1 MMITLL
7 TLSLPLVQ
15 LTNYIP
21 STANGY
27 AARNGTTHSTDHAVI
42 RLHRSLYW
50 TAFLEA
56 R

>member
-27 AARNGTTHSTDHAVI
+27 VARNGTTNSTDHTVV

-50 TAFLEA
+50 TALLEA

>member
-1 MMITLL
+1 MITLL

-27 AARNGTTHSTDHAVI
+27 VARNGTTHSTDHVVYDFTVLFI
-42 RLHRSLYW
+42 GRR
-50 TAFLEA
+50 F
-56 R
+56 